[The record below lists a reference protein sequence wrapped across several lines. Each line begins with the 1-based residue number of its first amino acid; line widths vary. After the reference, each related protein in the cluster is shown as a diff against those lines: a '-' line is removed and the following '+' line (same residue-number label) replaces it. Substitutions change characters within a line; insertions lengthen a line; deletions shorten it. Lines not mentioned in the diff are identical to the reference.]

1 MDYLKEIMPAVTVC
15 DKDGKIVFMNESS
28 EKVNGEGLI
37 GVNILEQCHPEPA
50 RTKLI
55 GLMEN
60 RATNAYTIQKGE
72 VRKLIYQTPWYR
84 DGEFAGMVEFS
95 LPIPDE
101 MPHYVR
107 KPKE

>member
-1 MDYLKEIMPAVTVC
+1 MDFLKEIMPVVTVC

-55 GLMEN
+55 RTDGKPCDERL
-60 RATNAYTIQKGE
+60 YHPKG
-72 VRKLIYQTPWYR
+72 R
-84 DGEFAGMVEFS
+84 GEETDLSDTVV
-95 LPIPDE
+95 P
-101 MPHYVR
+101 
-107 KPKE
+107 